1 MAQINKN
8 EGLRN
13 SLDGIARLPARQVVF
28 NGYKKQPEH
37 TDMCLQLFLRILC
50 CFLRSSA

>member
-1 MAQINKN
+1 MAQIKKN

-13 SLDGIARLPARQVVF
+13 SPDGIARRPVRQMVF
-28 NGYKKQPEH
+28 NWYKKQPEH
-37 TDMCLQLFLRILC
+37 TDMYPQLFLRILC